1 MSKQFDPLSAPAAGG
16 DDTLALDAYAE
27 RAYLEYA
34 MSVVKGRALPE
45 VADGQKPVQRRI
57 LYAMKEMGLTAGAKH
72 VKSARVVGEILGKYH
87 PHGDS
92 SAYEAMVRLAQDFV
106 MRYPLIDGQGNFGSR
121 DGDGAAAMRYT
132 EARLTPI
139 AELLLSEL
147 DQGTVEF
154 IPNYDGAFEEPQL
167 LPARLPMVLLNGA
180 SGIAVGLATEI
191 PPHNLREVASAAVAL
206 LHQPE
211 LSLDQLLTLIP
222 GPDFPGGGR
231 IITPAADI
239 RQAYHSGRGSVRVR
253 ARWTI
258 ERLARNQWR
267 VVVNEL
273 PPGTSSQKVLA
284 EIEELTNPKVRPGKK
299 ALSAEQQNLKGLM
312 LAQLD
317 RVRDESDQQQPVRLV
332 FEPKSSRQDP
342 EAFITLLLAQTS
354 LECNVSMNLVM
365 IGLDGRPRQ
374 KDLKSILSEWLD
386 FRMATLTRRLAHRL
400 SKVNQRM
407 HILEGRM
414 TVFLHI
420 EDVIHVIREADEPKP
435 ELMQRFGLSDV
446 QAEDILDIRLRQLAR
461 LEGFKLEKELD
472 ALRGE
477 AGSLR
482 HLLDNP
488 DARRGLMTDEINADA
503 ARYGDARRSEIKPAD
518 KAVLTQTVA
527 DEAISLI
534 VSRNGWIRARSGH
547 HVDTSTL
554 TFKDGD
560 AFGQVVET
568 RTIHPVVVLDS
579 RGRSYTLDSSDVPTG
594 RGDGV
599 PLTSLVEIQEQAKVV
614 AVLSA
619 ADDSRYLVA
628 SSGGY
633 GFTTQL
639 KDMVSRV
646 KAGKAFLSVE
656 ADETALPPLPLAASL
671 PAHSQ
676 LVVASSASRVLA
688 FALDELKQMARG
700 RGLQLMPLEPG
711 ESVVALGVVHSGRAL
726 LSVQTPRSGRLDEV
740 KLALADFTGKR
751 GRRGKDTPKRYLVLA
766 IADASQR

>member
-1 MSKQFDPLSAPAAGG
+1 MSKQFDPLSAPATGG

-206 LHQPE
+206 LHQPD

-342 EAFITLLLAQTS
+342 DAFITLLLAQTS

-435 ELMQRFGLSDV
+435 ELMQRFGLSDI

-656 ADETALPPLPLAASL
+656 ADETALPPLPLADNL

-700 RGLQLMPLEPG
+700 RCLQLMPLEPG

>member
-1 MSKQFDPLSAPAAGG
+1 MNDLLASSAVPADG
-16 DDTLALDAYAE
+16 DTLTLDAYAE

-139 AELLLSEL
+139 AELLLSEI
-147 DQGTVEF
+147 DHGTVDF
-154 IPNYDGAFEEPQL
+154 VPNYDGAFEEPQL

-206 LHQPE
+206 LRQPE
-211 LSLDQLLTLIP
+211 LDLDALQAYIP
-222 GPDFPGGGR
+222 GPDFPGGGQ
-231 IITPAADI
+231 IITPPADI
-239 RQAYHSGRGSVRVR
+239 RTAYQSGRGSLRVR
-253 ARWTI
+253 ARWQI

-273 PPGTSSQKVLA
+273 PPGTSAQKVLA

-312 LAQLD
+312 LGQLD

-342 EAFITLLLAQTS
+342 DEFITLLLAQTS
-354 LECNVSMNLVM
+354 LEGNVPMNLVM
-365 IGLDGRPRQ
+365 LGLDGRPRQ

-386 FRMATLTRRLAHRL
+386 FRMHTVTRRLSHRL
-400 SKVNQRM
+400 DKVNQRT

-420 EDVIHVIREADEPKP
+420 EDVIHVIRESDEPKP
-435 ELMQRFGLSDV
+435 ELMRRFGLSDI

-477 AGSLR
+477 AGTLR
-482 HLLDNP
+482 HLLDNES
-488 DARRGLMTDEINADA
+488 ARRDLMAEEIRADA
-503 ARYGDARRSEIKPAD
+503 ARYGDARRTEVKPAE

-527 DEAISLI
+527 DEPVTMPSVDL
-534 VSRNGWIRARSGH
+534 SRFA
-547 HVDTSTL
+547 
-554 TFKDGD
+554 
-560 AFGQVVET
+560 
-568 RTIHPVVVLDS
+568 
-579 RGRSYTLDSSDVPTG
+579 GR
-594 RGDGV
+594 
-599 PLTSLVEIQEQAKVV
+599 
-614 AVLSA
+614 
-619 ADDSRYLVA
+619 
-628 SSGGY
+628 
-633 GFTTQL
+633 
-639 KDMVSRV
+639 
-646 KAGKAFLSVE
+646 
-656 ADETALPPLPLAASL
+656 
-671 PAHSQ
+671 
-676 LVVASSASRVLA
+676 
-688 FALDELKQMARG
+688 
-700 RGLQLMPLEPG
+700 
-711 ESVVALGVVHSGRAL
+711 
-726 LSVQTPRSGRLDEV
+726 
-740 KLALADFTGKR
+740 
-751 GRRGKDTPKRYLVLA
+751 
-766 IADASQR
+766 

>member
-267 VVVNEL
+267 VVVSEL

-284 EIEELTNPKVRPGKK
+284 EIEELTNPKVRTGKK

-342 EAFITLLLAQTS
+342 ESFITLLLAQTS

-374 KDLKSILSEWLD
+374 KDLKSILAEWLD

-599 PLTSLVEIQEQAKVV
+599 PLTSLVEIQDQAKVV

-656 ADETALPPLPLAASL
+656 ADETALPPLPLADKL

-726 LSVQTPRSGRLDEV
+726 LSVQTPRSGRHDEV

-766 IADASQR
+766 IADASPR

>member
-1 MSKQFDPLSAPAAGG
+1 MNDLLASSAVPADG
-16 DDTLALDAYAE
+16 DTLTLDAYAE

-139 AELLLSEL
+139 AELLLSEI
-147 DQGTVEF
+147 DHGTVDF
-154 IPNYDGAFEEPQL
+154 VPNYDGAFEEPQL

-206 LHQPE
+206 LRQPE
-211 LSLDQLLTLIP
+211 LDLDALLAYIP
-222 GPDFPGGGR
+222 GPDFPGGGQ
-231 IITPAADI
+231 IITPPADI
-239 RQAYHSGRGSVRVR
+239 RTAYQSGRGSLRVR
-253 ARWTI
+253 ARWQI

-273 PPGTSSQKVLA
+273 PPGTSAQKVLA

-312 LAQLD
+312 LGQLD

-342 EAFITLLLAQTS
+342 DEFITLLLAQTS
-354 LECNVSMNLVM
+354 LEGNVPMNLVM
-365 IGLDGRPRQ
+365 LGLDGRPRQ

-386 FRMATLTRRLAHRL
+386 FRMHTVTRRLSHRL
-400 SKVNQRM
+400 DKVNQRT

-420 EDVIHVIREADEPKP
+420 EDVIHVIRESDEPKP
-435 ELMQRFGLSDV
+435 ELMRRFGLSDI

-477 AGSLR
+477 AGTLR
-482 HLLDNP
+482 HLLDNES
-488 DARRGLMTDEINADA
+488 ARRDLVAEEIRADA
-503 ARYGDARRSEIKPAD
+503 ARYGDARRTEVKPAE

-527 DEAISLI
+527 DEPVTLI

-547 HVDTSTL
+547 NVDVSAL
-554 TFKDGD
+554 NFKDGD
-560 AFGQVVET
+560 ALGQVVET
-568 RTIHPVVVLDS
+568 RTIHPVVALDS
-579 RGRSYTLDSSDVPTG
+579 RGRSYTLACSDVPTG

-599 PLTSLVEIQEQAKVV
+599 PLSSLIDIQDKARVV

-619 ADDSRYLVA
+619 KDDSRYLVA

-633 GFTTQL
+633 GFIAQL

-646 KAGKAFLSVE
+646 KAGKAFLTLE
-656 ADETALPPLPLAASL
+656 AHETPLAPVPVTVAAL
-671 PAHSQ
+671 AAGQ
-676 LVVASSASRVLA
+676 LVAISQQAR
-688 FALDELKQMARG
+688 ALVFPAGELKALAKG
-700 RGLQLMPLEPG
+700 RGLMLMQLDDGDTLETLA
-711 ESVVALGVVHSGRAL
+711 VVEGSAARICGTLRTGRED
-726 LSVQTPRSGRLDEV
+726 SFRLEF
-740 KLALADFTGKR
+740 ADYVGKR
-751 GRRGKDTPKRYLVLA
+751 AKKGKLLPKRWVITA
-766 IADASQR
+766 VEAV